1 MIYFGA
7 KGRLIGVR
15 CPAVQRVDDSERY
28 QFTTTLEGK
37 RKAQVLPGE
46 DRRVWDLGLGNV
58 TTPDQAAVLRDL
70 ASGAW
75 GYGPFVFVPAEGPNT
90 NMLSPGV
97 ASCDPVAGLSPV
109 NEPGGPMLTDDG
121 WAPRSIARV
130 DPPGYVH
137 FGGDGITG
145 ASPVLPKQTVT
156 ASAYVEGEGA
166 ATQVAWWDAEGRYLS
181 ADTSSVRAPAGL
193 AVVRSWVTATAPAG
207 AVFASVRAFNAVRA
221 ARPALSWSDRL
232 LPFVDGRLAQK
243 VVVDQV
249 SSDLV
254 YTLPGRTYQNLS
266 FTVTEV
272 G

>member
-1 MIYFGA
+1 MIYFVA
-7 KGRLIGVR
+7 KGRLIGVA
-15 CPAVQRVDDSERY
+15 CPSVQRVTTDERY
-28 QFTTTLEGK
+28 RFVTTLEGK
-37 RKAQVLPGE
+37 HKAQVVPGH
-46 DRRVWDLGLGNV
+46 RRVWDLTLPR
-58 TTPDQAAVLRDL
+58 TSTPDQVAVLLEL

-75 GYGPFVFVPAEGPNT
+75 GFGPFGFVPAEGPNT

-97 ASCDPVAGLSPV
+97 AACDPVAGLSPV

-121 WAPRSIARV
+121 WVPRSLARV

-166 ATQVAWWDAEGRYLS
+166 AAQVAWWDAEGRFLS
-181 ADTSSVRAPAGL
+181 ADTSAVRAPAGL
-193 AVVRSWVTATAPAG
+193 SVVRSHVTATAPVG
-207 AVFASVRAFNAVRA
+207 AVWASVRAVNAVRGT
-221 ARPALSWSDRL
+221 RPALSWTDQL
-232 LPFVDGRLAQK
+232 VPFADGRLAQK
-243 VVVDQV
+243 VVMDQV

>member
-15 CPAVQRVDDSERY
+15 CPSAQRVADDDRY
-28 QFTTTLEGK
+28 QFSTTLEGK
-37 RKAQVLPGE
+37 RKAQVVPGD
-46 DRRVWDLGLGNV
+46 DRRVWDLTLGNT
-58 TTPDQAAVLRDL
+58 TTPDQVSVLRDI
-70 ASGAW
+70 ARGAW
-75 GYGPFVFVPAEGPNT
+75 GYGPFSFVPAEGPDT

-109 NEPGGPMLTDDG
+109 NEPGGPMLTSDG
-121 WAPRSIARV
+121 WAARSLARV

-137 FGGDGITG
+137 FGSEGITG
-145 ASPVLPKQTVT
+145 ASPVRPGQTVT
-156 ASAYVEGEGA
+156 ASAYVEGDGA
-166 ATQVAWWDAEGRYLS
+166 AAQVAWWDAEGAFIS
-181 ADTSSVRAPAGL
+181 SGTSSVTAPGL
-193 AVVRSWVTATAPAG
+193 SVVRSHVTATAPAG
-207 AVFASVRAFNAVRA
+207 AVWASVRAVNAVRA
-221 ARPALSWSDRL
+221 TRPALSWGDRL
-232 LPFVDGRLAQK
+232 LPFADGRLAQK

-254 YTLPGRTYQNLS
+254 HTLPGRTYQNLT